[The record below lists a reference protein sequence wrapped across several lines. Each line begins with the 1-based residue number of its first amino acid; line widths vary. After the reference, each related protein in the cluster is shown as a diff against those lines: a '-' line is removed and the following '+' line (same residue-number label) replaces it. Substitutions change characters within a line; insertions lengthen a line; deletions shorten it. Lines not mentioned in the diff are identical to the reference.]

1 MNKSYDVHQ
10 TIPKLSQAIKQN
22 TRLLWIKP
30 SDCTPSD
37 PHAESD
43 SLHHIKQTCEK
54 SIPPLLPH
62 KLRETTMRHAV
73 EEHKWRRRRRRRQCG
88 SPATTNAITNLT
100 EARATPS
107 IPPPPPPP
115 PPPTSRFSP
124 PLSLSLSRSIS
135 VFPPP
140 LLARTFSG
148 DFFWQTGGEGEA
160 NEIADDASHP
170 HCSVGP
176 TCQSNVPI
184 PFPFCRSFPTGS
196 SDLGRG
202 FGCRATRGIRSR
214 GVLPC
219 VRA

>member
-1 MNKSYDVHQ
+1 MYTKQSQNYHKQLSKTHASYGSNLRTAPPAMRMQNQIHF
-10 TIPKLSQAIKQN
+10 TISSRHARSQSA
-22 TRLLWIKP
+22 
-30 SDCTPSD
+30 
-37 PHAESD
+37 
-43 SLHHIKQTCEK
+43 
-54 SIPPLLPH
+54 PPLLPH